1 MTDTFKVGDVVKHK
15 ARNLLERNLL
25 MTIQNFINP
34 ATGFEVPESQSEW
47 VLCQWFN
54 SQTFGY
60 QQTRFN
66 INELQKV
73 S

>member
-1 MTDTFKVGDVVKHK
+1 MADTFKVGDVVKHK
-15 ARNLLERNLL
+15 AKNLLERNLH
-25 MTIQNFINP
+25 MTIQSFINP
-34 ATGFEVPESQSEW
+34 VTGFEVQEMESDW

-54 SQTFGY
+54 SQAFGY